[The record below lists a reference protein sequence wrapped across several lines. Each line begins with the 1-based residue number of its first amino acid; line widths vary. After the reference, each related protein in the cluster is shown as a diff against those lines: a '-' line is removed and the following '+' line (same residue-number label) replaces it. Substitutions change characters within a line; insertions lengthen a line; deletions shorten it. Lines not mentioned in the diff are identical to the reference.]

1 MIIVHIM
8 TLLPVSV
15 YFSLCT
21 LQFAPYSHYSP
32 TLLGLLVLGS
42 IVGSL
47 IGTNLLLPGTA
58 MLAGGWKRKTQTF
71 NVRST
76 GVTTTLLITSL
87 FICTIPTVFYSFFG
101 TRSLACEACPICTK
115 GGRKGG
121 RGRGRIMGKGNMFIG
136 YWIVYIEYC
145 VLDSG

>member
-1 MIIVHIM
+1 M
-8 TLLPVSV
+8 TLLPISPCIYNYTLHIAV
-15 YFSLCT
+15 CT
-21 LQFAPYSHYSP
+21 ILTLSP
-32 TLLGLLVLGS
+32 SFPIGLLVLGS

-136 YWIVYIEYC
+136 YWIVYIEY
-145 VLDSG
+145 